1 MGLRDKIQ
9 TKLGKAFDGKL
20 ADAVNAFTGTYIGP
34 GEYDPI
40 TETSTA
46 QPVTYTG
53 RGVLAG
59 YDSKRIDNVN
69 IKVGDVKL
77 IALTNEVTD
86 TPMVGHQI
94 TAPDLV
100 TGEQVTYRVESVNA
114 DAAQAH
120 IELQL
125 RRS

>member
-20 ADAVNAFTGTYIGP
+20 ADAVNAFTGTYV
-34 GEYDPI
+34 GEGEWDPV

-46 QPVTYTG
+46 NSVTYTG

-77 IALTNEVTD
+77 IALANEVTD

-114 DAAQAH
+114 DPAQAH

>member
-1 MGLRDKIQ
+1 MGLRDDIQ
-9 TKLGKAFDGKL
+9 ADLAEAFDEDL
-20 ADAVNAFTGTYIGP
+20 ADAVAPFSGTYLGP
-34 GEYDPI
+34 GVYDPV
-40 TETSTA
+40 TEETTA
-46 QPVTYTG
+46 QPVTYSG
-53 RGVLAG
+53 RGVLDA
-59 YDSKRIDNVN
+59 YDSRRIDNVN

-77 IALTNEVTD
+77 IALVNEVTD
-86 TPMVGHQI
+86 NPMVGHQI

-114 DAAQAH
+114 DPAQAH

>member
-20 ADAVNAFTGTYIGP
+20 ADAVNAFTGTYV
-34 GEYDPI
+34 GEGEWDPV

-77 IALTNEVTD
+77 IALANDVTD
-86 TPMVGHQI
+86 NPMVGHQI

>member
-20 ADAVNAFTGTYIGP
+20 ADAVNAFTGTYV
-34 GEYDPI
+34 GEGEWNPV

-77 IALTNEVTD
+77 IALANEVTD
-86 TPMVGHQI
+86 NPMVGHQI

>member
-20 ADAVNAFTGTYIGP
+20 ADAVNAFTGTYV
-34 GEYDPI
+34 GEGEWDPV

-77 IALTNEVTD
+77 IALANEVTD
-86 TPMVGHQI
+86 NPMVGHQI

>member
-20 ADAVNAFTGTYIGP
+20 ADAVNAFTGTYM
-34 GEYDPI
+34 GEGEWDPV

-46 QPVTYTG
+46 QPVAYTG

-77 IALTNEVTD
+77 IALANEVTD

-114 DAAQAH
+114 DPAQAH

>member
-20 ADAVNAFTGTYIGP
+20 ADAVNAFTGSYM
-34 GEYDPI
+34 GEGEWDPV

-77 IALTNEVTD
+77 IALVNEVTAN
-86 TPMVGHQI
+86 PMVGHQI

-100 TGEQVTYRVESVNA
+100 TGEQVTYRVESVQA
-114 DAAQAH
+114 DPAQAH
-120 IELQL
+120 IEVQL
-125 RRS
+125 RKS

>member
-1 MGLRDKIQ
+1 MGMRDKIQ

-20 ADAVNAFTGTYIGP
+20 ADAVNAFTGTYM
-34 GEYDPI
+34 GEGEWDPVA
-40 TETSTA
+40 ETSTA

-77 IALTNEVTD
+77 IALANEVTD
-86 TPMVGHQI
+86 NPMVGHQI